1 MLDNMMNS
9 SGKKNKQIKEKQE
22 NAQNLRMNWH
32 IPNQSGVSQDKF
44 EKNSPVKKELQNSC
58 HGLLSFEK
66 IKKNKK
72 ECKGHATGKNKKRR
86 NA

>member
-9 SGKKNKQIKEKQE
+9 SGKKTNRYKRNKINQ
-22 NAQNLRMNWH
+22 QNLRMNWH
-32 IPNQSGVSQDKF
+32 IPNQSGISQDKF
-44 EKNSPVKKELQNSC
+44 EKKSPVKKELQNSC